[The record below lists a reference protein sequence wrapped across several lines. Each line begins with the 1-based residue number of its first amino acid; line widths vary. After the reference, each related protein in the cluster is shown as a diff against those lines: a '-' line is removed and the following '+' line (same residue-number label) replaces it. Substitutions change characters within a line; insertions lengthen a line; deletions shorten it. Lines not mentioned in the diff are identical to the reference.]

1 MVQGAPWAGGLTEP
15 RQGPE
20 PRLSSTVPRGSRVS
34 LYRWSRMGWHSRNAP
49 STHHTSIALV
59 LSHCHSNPSPLLCSC
74 VSAALTSLLFQRPQ
88 ELQVFRSQKH
98 SVLIP
103 YFLWKAIFTCKPE
116 ILVSRLYSAKLMRTR
131 SIHEKYL
138 LSKFIIIFQ
147 TQVYWIPA
155 FFLPVPIYCPFH
167 ELSV

>member
-1 MVQGAPWAGGLTEP
+1 MATGAPGL
-15 RQGPE
+15 
-20 PRLSSTVPRGSRVS
+20 
-34 LYRWSRMGWHSRNAP
+34 
-49 STHHTSIALV
+49 
-59 LSHCHSNPSPLLCSC
+59 
-74 VSAALTSLLFQRPQ
+74 
-88 ELQVFRSQKH
+88 RSQKH

-116 ILVSRLYSAKLMRTR
+116 ILVSKLYSEKLMRTR

-138 LSKFIIIFQ
+138 LSRFIIIFQ

-155 FFLPVPIYCPFH
+155 FFLPVPIYFPFH